1 EETICTSIDCPF
13 ADGFY
18 DRINGAIIDI
28 LEQEKMINRTVIEE
42 YARKHR
48 VCPFEFS
55 IELAYAVDAIICDY
69 NYVFD
74 PRVSLKRLM
83 EEQKKK
89 TAILVDEAHN
99 LVDRAREMYSAE
111 INKSNFLQLKREFKN
126 SSVAD
131 SAKAINDHL
140 LQVKKAE
147 DYLRKELDTE
157 LVELIEAFIVEAEA
171 ELIKNDHELLLDT
184 YFAAKTFVK
193 IAELYNEPFVT
204 YVEVQKSEVKMK
216 LFCLDPSEQ
225 ILKMG
230 KGFRARVFFSATLIP
245 AGYYQDLLGGQGDD
259 YVVSIPSP
267 FPRENTEVIIQPLST
282 RYRDREKT
290 MEPMVHFF
298 KDVMDKKDGN

>member
-69 NYVFD
+69 NYIFD

-83 EEQKKK
+83 EEQKRK

-111 INKSNFLQLKREFKN
+111 IYKSNFLQVKREFKIG
-126 SSVAD
+126 SLATA
-131 SAKAINDHL
+131 AKAINDHL
-140 LQVKKAE
+140 LNVKKSE
-147 DYLRKELDTE
+147 DYLRKELDKDLLELLETFIMEAEVE
-157 LVELIEAFIVEAEA
+157 LV
-171 ELIKNDHELLLDT
+171 KNDHELLLDT
-184 YFAAKTFVK
+184 YFSAQTF
-193 IAELYNEPFVT
+193 
-204 YVEVQKSEVKMK
+204 
-216 LFCLDPSEQ
+216 
-225 ILKMG
+225 
-230 KGFRARVFFSATLIP
+230 
-245 AGYYQDLLGGQGDD
+245 
-259 YVVSIPSP
+259 
-267 FPRENTEVIIQPLST
+267 
-282 RYRDREKT
+282 
-290 MEPMVHFF
+290 
-298 KDVMDKKDGN
+298 